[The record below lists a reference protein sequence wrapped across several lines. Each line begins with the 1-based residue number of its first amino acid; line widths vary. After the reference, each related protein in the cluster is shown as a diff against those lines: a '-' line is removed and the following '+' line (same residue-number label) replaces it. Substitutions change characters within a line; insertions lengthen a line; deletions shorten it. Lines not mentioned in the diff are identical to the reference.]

1 VAFPHRLRILAVVA
15 AVAALILGMSV
26 PAMADPTPEP
36 TAPGEGGSASL
47 NTLRANLAAAAEAY
61 IKAEAELAASQAKQT
76 TLQGQL
82 EAAEADIARVKGRV
96 AAFAVEAYRTG
107 RITPV
112 SLMLQ
117 ATTTEDLIGRAQA
130 LDKVSRADLARLQE
144 LAAAKARAAQAKA
157 GIDAEVAKQAAALQE
172 MAKRKQAAEK
182 SLAAANATRST
193 VDTSGVPIA
202 RPAPRNADGTW
213 PSESCSID
221 DPTTSGCITP
231 RTLHA
236 LEEAKRVGFTWYVSC
251 YRPGD
256 RYEHPKGRACDF
268 AAFPGGF
275 VNRSASGEGKNYGDR
290 LAAFF
295 VKNAKA
301 LGVMY
306 VVWYCQ
312 IWQYSVGWHRYNSA
326 GSNCGDDPAGD
337 HTNHVHLSVY

>member
-1 VAFPHRLRILAVVA
+1 M
-15 AVAALILGMSV
+15 VAALILGNPL
-26 PAMADPTPEP
+26 PAAAADPTPAP
-36 TAPGEGGSASL
+36 TAPGEGGTP
-47 NTLRANLAAAAEAY
+47 TLATLQANLGAAAEAY
-61 IKAEAELAASQAKQT
+61 IKAEADLAASQTKQAA
-76 TLQGQL
+76 LQRQL
-82 EAAEADIARVKGRV
+82 EAAQADIVRVKGRV
-96 AAFAVEAYRTG
+96 ATFAVEAYRTG

-117 ATTTEDLIGRAQA
+117 ATTTDDLIGRAQA

-157 GIDAEVAKQAAALQE
+157 GIDAEIATQAAALQE

-182 SLAAANATRST
+182 SLAAAKATRTT
-193 VDTSGVPIA
+193 VDASGIPIA
-202 RPAPRNADGTW
+202 EPAPRNPDGSW
-213 PSESCSID
+213 PVETCSID

-236 LEEAKRVGFTWYVSC
+236 MQEAKRAGFTWYVSC
-251 YRPGD
+251 WRPGD
-256 RYEHPKGRACDF
+256 KYEHPKGRACDF
-268 AAFPGGF
+268 AAFPNGF
-275 VNRSASGEGKNYGDR
+275 ENRSAAGDGRNYGDR

-312 IWQYSVGWHRYNSA
+312 IWQYSVGWHKYNSA
-326 GSNCGDDPAGD
+326 GSTCGDDPAGD